1 MLLVVVCY
9 GVAILSA
16 QISLLF
22 KDGSYA
28 GTACAFYQ
36 RISDSGACYAYAG
49 TLRFGRDVI
58 GFALTE
64 INMLAATAGA
74 ICLLIAAR
82 FAIETVRIRLDVRA
96 TGAPGGAVSASRA

>member
-1 MLLVVVCY
+1 MVVCY
-9 GVAILSA
+9 GIAILSA
-16 QISLLF
+16 QIILLF

-28 GTACAFYQ
+28 GTACAFHQ
-36 RISDSGACYAYAG
+36 RISDSGACYAYVG
-49 TLRFGRDVI
+49 NLRFGRGVI

-82 FAIETVRIRLDVRA
+82 FVIETMRDRLDVRA
-96 TGAPGGAVSASRA
+96 AGAPRGAVSASRA